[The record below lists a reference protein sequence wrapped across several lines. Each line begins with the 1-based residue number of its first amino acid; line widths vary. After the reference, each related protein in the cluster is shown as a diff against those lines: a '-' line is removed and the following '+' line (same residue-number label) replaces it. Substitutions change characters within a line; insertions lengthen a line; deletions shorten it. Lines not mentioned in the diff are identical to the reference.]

1 MDPGGTVRV
10 VATGTRIPAKVSR
23 ISGFRQISNRTRIRF
38 TVEHEGREEEL
49 VALRTKGLKVFDGTV
64 G

>member
-1 MDPGGTVRV
+1 MDPDGTVRV
-10 VATGTRIPAKVSR
+10 VATGTRMPAKVSR
-23 ISGFRQISNRTRIRF
+23 ISGFHRLGNRTRIRF